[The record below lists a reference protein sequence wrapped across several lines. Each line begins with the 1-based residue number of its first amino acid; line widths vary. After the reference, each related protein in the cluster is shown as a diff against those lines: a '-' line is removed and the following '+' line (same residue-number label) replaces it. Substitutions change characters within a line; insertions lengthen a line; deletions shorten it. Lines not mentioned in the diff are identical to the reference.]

1 MSDSDS
7 DEGGG
12 LLPPIHRAAIA
23 GDLEALR
30 RELEAG
36 VSPDCLCY
44 SGGSQYTP
52 LIIVCSSG
60 TTYGPGFGGSDDI
73 RLQAV
78 KILLEAGA
86 TPGHIEGLPQKRP
99 LCFAAFLGNVAIVK
113 LLIAAGADVTHADTQ
128 DGWTALHAAVSRG
141 RARNASCAAALL
153 EAGAAVDAGYGYGIM
168 RQTPLVRAVETY
180 GYSRS
185 SIIPVLLRF
194 GARIDMTRLE
204 RYSGIAS
211 HAYAYL
217 AKVHAAG
224 GWKRYAQAHA
234 ARLAPIFAKAFPHA
248 RLPPELVSHIVGLWA
263 HVGYY

>member
-52 LIIVCSSG
+52 LIILCSSG

-78 KILLEAGA
+78 KILLEA
-86 TPGHIEGLPQKRP
+86 
-99 LCFAAFLGNVAIVK
+99 
-113 LLIAAGADVTHADTQ
+113 
-128 DGWTALHAAVSRG
+128 
-141 RARNASCAAALL
+141 ALL
-153 EAGAAVDAGYGYGIM
+153 QVTSKDCRRSGLFA
-168 RQTPLVRAVETY
+168 
-180 GYSRS
+180 SRLS
-185 SIIPVLLRF
+185 LGTWR
-194 GARIDMTRLE
+194 
-204 RYSGIAS
+204 
-211 HAYAYL
+211 
-217 AKVHAAG
+217 
-224 GWKRYAQAHA
+224 
-234 ARLAPIFAKAFPHA
+234 
-248 RLPPELVSHIVGLWA
+248 
-263 HVGYY
+263 